1 MSVSYGTDL
10 HGSNSGLSVL
20 RTLRAAALAWL
31 ERRLYSQIANA
42 IKGVIGRDVDL
53 QFVPA
58 T

>member
-1 MSVSYGTDL
+1 M
-10 HGSNSGLSVL
+10 GLTFMAATRALACLEPSS
-20 RTLRAAALAWL
+20 AAALAWL